1 MKEQKYIDY
10 FVVTDEN
17 LKERA
22 KYLTITPQDT
32 KTFKTRNEAKKYM
45 IDKILI
51 SDELEV
57 NFSLTVE
64 RVLNPKYKL
73 AEKIEEL
80 EKELAE
86 KKKLMEE
93 LWKQEKKKFIF

>member
-17 LKERA
+17 LRKQA
-22 KYLTITPQDT
+22 KYLAITPQYK
-32 KTFKTRNEAKKYM
+32 KTFKTRNEARKYM

-73 AEKIEEL
+73 AERIEEL
-80 EKELAE
+80 EAELKEKKELLAQHE
-86 KKKLMEE
+86 
-93 LWKQEKKKFIF
+93 